1 MTQRQLN
8 QSVSQITGES
18 LATIR
23 RMGFSVAE
31 PLPLDDYD
39 DLPRP
44 QVVNWDRLDATRP
57 AFLPQRARERR
68 NAA

>member
-8 QSVSQITGES
+8 QFVSRLTGES
-18 LATIR
+18 MSTIR

-31 PLPLDDYD
+31 ALPHDDYD

-44 QVVNWDRLDATRP
+44 QIVNWDRLDSTRP

-68 NAA
+68 TAA